1 MLSES
6 IAKLVQY
13 GVETEL
19 IPECE
24 RNYTTNLLLDVFYED
39 DYTAPEQ
46 EFQNIE
52 QLVGG
57 SILSHDHFQGGHYTF
72 AMAKAPIEKHV
83 TIPGFEDVEAGI
95 VKWPL
100 SVLRIRHK
108 NPERLIDLAT
118 HVLQAWR
125 GYTDEAAFVFANT
138 DGEPHNTITPI
149 ARKVEDVYELDLTLR
164 NNITT
169 KEHPLGV
176 YHPHAQ
182 YHHIKKEN
190 IGLIEVMGLAVLP
203 SRLKEEMEILSDY
216 IVDGKDIRSNEKIE
230 KHADWVDEF
239 RPKYPVIN
247 AENVDAVIKEEIG
260 IVFKKVLEDAGVF
273 KRDAKGQAAFDR
285 FTGTL

>member
-169 KEHPLGV
+169 KEHPPGV

-203 SRLKEEMEILSDY
+203 ARLKNEMDELAAYILE
-216 IVDGKDIRSNEKIE
+216 GKDIRSNETIE
-230 KHADWVDEF
+230 KHADWVETF
-239 RPKYPVIN
+239 RDQYTFTE
-247 AENVDAVIKEEIG
+247 ENVEDILQQEIG
-260 IVFKKVLEDAGVF
+260 KVFVKVLEDAGVY
-273 KRDAKGQAAFDR
+273 KCTEEGRKAFDR
-285 FTGTL
+285 FIASL